1 MFVGEALGAEPCFS
15 APKSLLGRE
24 GLNMPFDSI
33 EQALEDIRQGKIII
47 VADDEDRENEGDLVC
62 AASLV
67 TPEAVNFMTRF
78 GRGLICVA
86 LTQPRA
92 TELGLPLMTDE
103 NSDPQGTAF
112 TISVD
117 AHQRFG
123 VTTGI
128 SAHDRAKTIQ
138 VLVDPNTEPGDL
150 RRPGHIFPLKARPGG
165 VLRRV
170 GQTEAGVDLAR
181 MAGLPPVGVICEILN
196 PDGSMARRPELELFA
211 QEHGLSF
218 ITVAQLVSYRLAKE
232 RLVTRVA
239 EANLP
244 TEFGPFRIIAYQSP
258 IDDREHIALVKGDVE
273 EYAARMA
280 ARSDEG
286 PAEDQTETLAE
297 DRTESQSEGE
307 GTADTSGGTE
317 DHTGEATEGD
327 TGGATD
333 GGAESELDSGTE
345 TENDDQAEGGEVTED
360 EDEGVLVRMHSECM
374 TGDVFGSLRCDCG
387 AQLDAAVR
395 QIAEKGRGVIVYL
408 KQEGRGI
415 GLHNK
420 IRAYELQDQGH
431 DTVEANQALGFK
443 PDLRDYGIG
452 AQILLDLGLRKIR
465 LLTNNPRKIIGLEGY
480 NLEVTGREPLQVG
493 RGEHNEA
500 YLDTKKSKL
509 GHLL

>member
-1 MFVGEALGAEPCFS
+1 MG
-15 APKSLLGRE
+15 
-24 GLNMPFDSI
+24 FDSI

-67 TPEAVNFMTRF
+67 TPETVNFMTQF

-92 TELGLPLMTDE
+92 TALGLPLMTDE

-128 SAHDRAKTIQ
+128 SAHDRAKTIE
-138 VLVDPNTEPGDL
+138 VLVDPESEPADL

-170 GQTEAGVDLAR
+170 GQTEAAVDLAR

-196 PDGSMARRPELELFA
+196 PDGTMARRPQLEIYA

-218 ITVAQLVSYRLAKE
+218 ITVSQLVSYRLAKE
-232 RLVTRVA
+232 RLGTRVA

-258 IDDREHIALVKGDVE
+258 IDDREHIALVKGDIGNNVE
-273 EYAARMA
+273 GDVE
-280 ARSDEG
+280 D
-286 PAEDQTETLAE
+286 AEDAE
-297 DRTESQSEGE
+297 D
-307 GTADTSGGTE
+307 AE
-317 DHTGEATEGD
+317 D
-327 TGGATD
+327 
-333 GGAESELDSGTE
+333 
-345 TENDDQAEGGEVTED
+345 
-360 EDEGVLVRMHSECM
+360 VLVRMHSECL

-387 AQLDAAVR
+387 SQLRAALQ
-395 QIAEKGRGVIVYL
+395 QIAERGRGVIVYL

-431 DTVEANQALGFK
+431 DTVEANEALGFK

-452 AQILLDLGLRKIR
+452 AQILLDLGLKKIC
-465 LLTNNPRKIIGLEGY
+465 LLTNNPRKIVGLEGY
-480 NLEVTGREPLQVG
+480 NLEVTGREPLRVG
-493 RGEHNEA
+493 RGEHNEG
-500 YLDTKKSKL
+500 YLYTKRSKL

>member
-1 MFVGEALGAEPCFS
+1 
-15 APKSLLGRE
+15 
-24 GLNMPFDSI
+24 MPFDTI
-33 EQALEDIRQGKIII
+33 EQALEDIRQGKLII

-62 AASLV
+62 AASLA
-67 TPEAVNFMTRF
+67 TPETVNFMTQF
-78 GRGLICVA
+78 GRGLLCVA
-86 LTQPRA
+86 LTQARA
-92 TELGLPLMTDE
+92 TALGLPLMTDE

-128 SAHDRAKTIQ
+128 SAHDRAKTIE
-138 VLVDPNTEPGDL
+138 VLVDPETEPGDL

-170 GQTEAGVDLAR
+170 GQTEAAVDLAN

-196 PDGSMARRPELELFA
+196 ADGTMARRPELELFA
-211 QEHGLSF
+211 KEHGLRF
-218 ITVAQLVSYRLAKE
+218 ITVAQLVSYRLTKE

-258 IDDREHIALVKGDVE
+258 IDDREHVALVKGDVE
-273 EYAARMA
+273 
-280 ARSDEG
+280 SDV
-286 PAEDQTETLAE
+286 EDDLK
-297 DRTESQSEGE
+297 G
-307 GTADTSGGTE
+307 
-317 DHTGEATEGD
+317 
-327 TGGATD
+327 
-333 GGAESELDSGTE
+333 
-345 TENDDQAEGGEVTED
+345 D
-360 EDEGVLVRMHSECM
+360 EDVLVRMHSECL

-387 AQLDAAVR
+387 SQLQAALR
-395 QIAEKGRGVIVYL
+395 QISERGRGVIVYL

-431 DTVEANQALGFK
+431 DTVEANAALGFK

-452 AQILLDLGLRKIR
+452 AQILLDLGLKKIC
-465 LLTNNPRKIIGLEGY
+465 LLTNNPRKIVGLEGY
-480 NLEVTGREPLQVG
+480 NLEITSTEPLRVG
-493 RGEHNEA
+493 RGEHNES